1 MMFSRAVL
9 RIATARSVATK
20 RVALSTTMP
29 TMSVASRSFS
39 SSLQESPRKSL
50 VTSEEGVHQ
59 TMKISKGWRNKPL
72 FRRQGDVRFKTGNE
86 AAQLLIKEAKRR
98 DLYDREF
105 IDSISSKMMCLSPVF
120 DRNPKYAFLA
130 KTLMEPERYIQFRVS
145 WIDDTGVIR
154 MNRGYRIQYSS
165 SLGPYQG
172 SLHFGSHIT
181 NSIIKSLSFNT
192 VFSNALTG
200 FDAGAAVGCSD
211 FNPLDKSEAEL
222 QHFCQSYMTEL
233 SKYLGPEQDFPY
245 MGSGV
250 SEEEMGYMFG
260 QYKRIN
266 PKASVAGRYFMSA
279 DFPESPG
286 FGIAHFANE
295 MLQDKKDSLKGKR
308 CLIMGSDKVARSLA
322 AKLLSFGAIPITFSD
337 ASGHVYEPDG
347 ISEGSLKTVNKI
359 KEERGALLG
368 RYIISS
374 TTAEFNN
381 PENIMDIACD
391 LCFPCE
397 GVDSIDEAAV
407 NKLADNG
414 CQGIIEGAQSCVTSK
429 GRATLKK
436 RGMLYGPHVMTL
448 TGSCIVHAM
457 GTGATDDELAKH
469 VGRIYQDVKRTA
481 AEFNARGDL
490 YTGATILGFMRVAN
504 VMMTHGAV

>member
-1 MMFSRAVL
+1 MFSRAAL
-9 RIATARSVATK
+9 RTATARSVAAK

-29 TMSVASRSFS
+29 NMSAASRSFS
-39 SSLQESPRKSL
+39 SSLQDSPRKSL

-86 AAQLLIKEAKRR
+86 AAHLLIKEAKRR
-98 DLYDREF
+98 DLHDREF

-200 FDAGAAVGCSD
+200 FDAGAAVGGSD

-222 QHFCQSYMTEL
+222 QRFCQSYMTEL

-279 DFPESPG
+279 DFPE
-286 FGIAHFANE
+286 
-295 MLQDKKDSLKGKR
+295 
-308 CLIMGSDKVARSLA
+308 V
-322 AKLLSFGAIPITFSD
+322 
-337 ASGHVYEPDG
+337 
-347 ISEGSLKTVNKI
+347 
-359 KEERGALLG
+359 
-368 RYIISS
+368 
-374 TTAEFNN
+374 
-381 PENIMDIACD
+381 
-391 LCFPCE
+391 
-397 GVDSIDEAAV
+397 SI
-407 NKLADNG
+407 
-414 CQGIIEGAQSCVTSK
+414 Q
-429 GRATLKK
+429 
-436 RGMLYGPHVMTL
+436 
-448 TGSCIVHAM
+448 
-457 GTGATDDELAKH
+457 TGAGLT
-469 VGRIYQDVKRTA
+469 
-481 AEFNARGDL
+481 FL
-490 YTGATILGFMRVAN
+490 YC
-504 VMMTHGAV
+504 H

>member
-1 MMFSRAVL
+1 
-9 RIATARSVATK
+9 
-20 RVALSTTMP
+20 
-29 TMSVASRSFS
+29 
-39 SSLQESPRKSL
+39 
-50 VTSEEGVHQ
+50 
-59 TMKISKGWRNKPL
+59 MKISKGWRNKPL

-200 FDAGAAVGCSD
+200 FDAGAAVGGSD

-222 QHFCQSYMTEL
+222 QRFCQSYMTEL

-279 DFPESPG
+279 DFPEVSITTCTG
-286 FGIAHFANE
+286 FYFRH
-295 MLQDKKDSLKGKR
+295 
-308 CLIMGSDKVARSLA
+308 RSLYVFVRSR
-322 AKLLSFGAIPITFSD
+322 LD
-337 ASGHVYEPDG
+337 
-347 ISEGSLKTVNKI
+347 SELHTLRMRCFKTRKTV
-359 KEERGALLG
+359 
-368 RYIISS
+368 
-374 TTAEFNN
+374 
-381 PENIMDIACD
+381 
-391 LCFPCE
+391 
-397 GVDSIDEAAV
+397 
-407 NKLADNG
+407 
-414 CQGIIEGAQSCVTSK
+414 
-429 GRATLKK
+429 
-436 RGMLYGPHVMTL
+436 
-448 TGSCIVHAM
+448 
-457 GTGATDDELAKH
+457 
-469 VGRIYQDVKRTA
+469 
-481 AEFNARGDL
+481 
-490 YTGATILGFMRVAN
+490 
-504 VMMTHGAV
+504 